1 MAAGIMKKSK
11 PSQVD
16 KSDRTARP
24 WKWLLVASVVIALL
38 MLFFSIGFSEP
49 KSSKKMRPQTVLVVT
64 VTARQGD
71 LNVYINALGSILPL
85 QTVRVKSRIDGQIMK
100 MHFQEG

>member
-49 KSSKKMRPQTVLVVT
+49 KSSKQMRPQTVLVVT
-64 VTARQGD
+64 ATARQ
-71 LNVYINALGSILPL
+71 VTSMSI
-85 QTVRVKSRIDGQIMK
+85 QTRLAPFCRYRR
-100 MHFQEG
+100 